1 MNVSK
6 KLLLLLGCL
15 ILLLSFSPVREAQTQ
30 ETGPWVYFSPD
41 PSYIYIDGTNQVT
54 VDIMVR
60 EVVDIN
66 AFDIKVNFDPNI
78 VSMVSYEFG
87 GFLKS
92 VGCSNVFIQP
102 ESLRLVCTQ
111 LGEPTGQSGTGSLF
125 RITFSGI
132 TEGISELEITKVN
145 LVKWNSYLYI
155 PGKTDGTLNV
165 VNTTNFLYL
174 PLIMNVS
181 VQGVENRGGIE
192 VALARGL
199 NNGMG
204 PYSGSSLNQTGSNL
218 TITNVVADSYRIS
231 TNHARVLNITPEM
244 NKTYLLAE
252 GAEPIPALRLI
263 SGNAVWTDNE
273 INLDDYTAVC
283 GAWGDVTLNED
294 ADVNFDGFVDARDL
308 ALVAGNWG
316 LNSDAAYAAWLP

>member
-6 KLLLLLGCL
+6 KLLLFLGCL
-15 ILLLSFSPVREAQTQ
+15 VLLLSFSPIRHVAAQG
-30 ETGPWVYFSPD
+30 TGPWVYFSPD

-92 VGCSNVFIQP
+92 VACTNEFIQP

-111 LGEPTGQSGTGSLF
+111 LGEQGQSGTGSLF
-125 RITFSGI
+125 RITFRGV

-145 LVKWNSYLYI
+145 LIKWNGYLYT

-165 VNTTNFLYL
+165 VDSTNYQYL

-181 VQGVENRGGIE
+181 AQGAQNRGGIG
-192 VALARGL
+192 VALANGS
-199 NNGMG
+199 NYGMG
-204 PYSGSSLNQTGSNL
+204 PYSGTSLNQSGSNL
-218 TITNVVADSYRIS
+218 TIASVLTDSYRIT
-231 TNHARVLNITPEM
+231 TNHARVLNITSAL
-244 NKTYLLAE
+244 NKTFTLAP
-252 GAEPIPALRLI
+252 GANTVPALRLVA
-263 SGNAVWTDNE
+263 GNAVWTDNV
-273 INLDDYTAVC
+273 INLNDWTAVC
-283 GAWGDVTLNED
+283 GALGNPSQNAD
-294 ADVNFDGFVDARDL
+294 ADVNFDGLVDARDL

-316 LNSDAAYAAWLP
+316 LTSAVAYVAWLP